1 MNLKEQSAGD
11 CFAQNPEADS
21 RVERSSLKVISRES
35 MIGPSF
41 TLRAGP
47 ARAITRFPT
56 SE

>member
-21 RVERSSLKVISRES
+21 RVERSSLKVIDKS